1 MTVQLSGGS
10 RMGTV
15 WRLSWPSIMEQLL
28 ATMVSYVDTAMVGA
42 LGAAATAAVSVNAAP
57 IWMCGGLLSGV
68 GIGYSVQVS
77 NAIGA
82 GDDQRARE
90 VVRQGVLAALVCGA
104 LFLLIYEGLSGY
116 IPMWL
121 GAKPEVLPQA
131 TAYLRYYAAGMPWVA
146 AGSIFS
152 AVLRCMGNTRAPL
165 LFNSL
170 ANVLNIILNFFLIY
184 ETRTVPL
191 WGLTLVIPGAGRG
204 VAGAALASALSWV
217 FAGTALLWV
226 GTRQGRFRIHLRDG
240 LRPDGAIIRMA
251 VRLGLPS
258 ALERATVNL
267 GQIAMTALVASLGTV
282 ALAANQIATT
292 AEGLC
297 YLPAY
302 GISYAAI
309 ALVGQSVGARSRED
323 AAAFGTLAARTALA
337 LCSAMAV
344 LLFLFAPALSS
355 LFNSDPAVV
364 DEAARMLRIV
374 CFAEPL
380 FALSIVYSGTLRG
393 AHDVRFPMVC
403 SLVCMWGLR
412 IPLAPLLVR
421 KAGLG
426 LSAVWIAMSAD
437 LILRG
442 ILCTARWHSG
452 RWTRMCGLEEP

>member
-1 MTVQLSGGS
+1 
-10 RMGTV
+10 
-15 WRLSWPSIMEQLL
+15 
-28 ATMVSYVDTAMVGA
+28 
-42 LGAAATAAVSVNAAP
+42 
-57 IWMCGGLLSGV
+57 
-68 GIGYSVQVS
+68 
-77 NAIGA
+77 
-82 GDDQRARE
+82 
-90 VVRQGVLAALVCGA
+90 
-104 LFLLIYEGLSGY
+104 
-116 IPMWL
+116 
-121 GAKPEVLPQA
+121 
-131 TAYLRYYAAGMPWVA
+131 
-146 AGSIFS
+146 
-152 AVLRCMGNTRAPL
+152 
-165 LFNSL
+165 
-170 ANVLNIILNFFLIY
+170 
-184 ETRTVPL
+184 
-191 WGLTLVIPGAGRG
+191 
-204 VAGAALASALSWV
+204 
-217 FAGTALLWV
+217 
-226 GTRQGRFRIHLRDG
+226 
-240 LRPDGAIIRMA
+240 
-251 VRLGLPS
+251 
-258 ALERATVNL
+258 
-267 GQIAMTALVASLGTV
+267 MTALVASLGTV

-337 LCSAMAV
+337 LCSVMAA

-426 LSAVWIAMSAD
+426 LSSVWLAMSAD

-452 RWTRMCGLEEP
+452 RWARMCGLEEP